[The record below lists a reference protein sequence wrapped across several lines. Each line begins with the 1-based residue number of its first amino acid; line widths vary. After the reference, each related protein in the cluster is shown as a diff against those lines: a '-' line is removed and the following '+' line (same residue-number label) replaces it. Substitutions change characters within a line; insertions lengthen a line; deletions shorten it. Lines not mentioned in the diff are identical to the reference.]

1 MATAKTLV
9 TAKELFQLSTDDKK
23 LELVKGEI
31 VEMPPTGGDHGKAS
45 FNLAA
50 LLGTFIRQHHASEGY
65 GAETGFHIS
74 HSPDTVLA
82 PDLAFIARERQP
94 TGPQKGFVTTI
105 PDLVAE
111 VVSPSN
117 SAPSMQAKVEQWL
130 SAGVRLVWVVYP
142 DTRSVVVYNAQR
154 EGKLLRAD
162 DTLTGD
168 PVLPGFTCKVSEIF
182 S

>member
-1 MATAKTLV
+1 
-9 TAKELFQLSTDDKK
+9 
-23 LELVKGEI
+23 
-31 VEMPPTGGDHGKAS
+31 
-45 FNLAA
+45 
-50 LLGTFIRQHHASEGY
+50 
-65 GAETGFHIS
+65 
-74 HSPDTVLA
+74 
-82 PDLAFIARERQP
+82 
-94 TGPQKGFVTTI
+94 
-105 PDLVAE
+105 
-111 VVSPSN
+111 
-117 SAPSMQAKVEQWL
+117 MQAKVEQWL